1 MKKTLLPLL
10 ATLLFFTLACSLV
23 TGSPISE
30 QPVPNQL
37 PVDQEQA
44 PAAPQEVPPEQ
55 APAAESNTLFQDDF
69 SDTNSGWDSA
79 DWESGIT
86 DYSNGA
92 YRMLVKVPSYVVWA
106 NPGEYFDGDTIT
118 EVDAT
123 KVSGEDDNRYGL
135 ICRYSGTPEMPNY
148 YFFLISSDG
157 YAVIGKT
164 VEGDSEFISSEE
176 MQPVEAIYQGATT
189 NHVRADCIGNS
200 LSFYV
205 NGQQVAVAT
214 DSAYTGGDTGLITG
228 TFEIESTEITF
239 DNLVVKRP

>member
-1 MKKTLLPLL
+1 MKKHLLPLISV
-10 ATLLFFTLACSLV
+10 LLFTTLACSLFV
-23 TGSPISE
+23 PPTPD
-30 QPVPNQL
+30 QPVPDQAL
-37 PVDQEQA
+37 PDQTTSEQTI
-44 PAAPQEVPPEQ
+44 PEQ
-55 APAAESNTLFQDDF
+55 APPEPAPADNSNILFQDDF

-123 KVSGEDDNRYGL
+123 KVGGEDDNRYGL
-135 ICRYSGTPEMPNY
+135 ICRYSGTSEMPNY

-164 VEGDSEFISSEE
+164 VEGASEFISSEE
-176 MQPVEAIYQGATT
+176 MQPVEAIYQGETT
-189 NHVRADCIGNS
+189 NHVRAECIGNS
-200 LSFYV
+200 LSLYV
-205 NGQQVAVAT
+205 NGQQVAIAT
-214 DSAYTGGDTGLITG
+214 DSSYTGGDTGLITG
-228 TFEIESTEITF
+228 TFEIESTEVTF